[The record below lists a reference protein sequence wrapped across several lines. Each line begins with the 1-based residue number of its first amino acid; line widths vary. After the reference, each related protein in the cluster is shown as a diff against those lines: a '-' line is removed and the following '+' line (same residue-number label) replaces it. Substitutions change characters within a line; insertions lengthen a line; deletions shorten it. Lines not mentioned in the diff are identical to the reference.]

1 MVEIMKAAFVTFL
14 VASLISP
21 QLSAQQNDKIA
32 ATKIDPLFNNFNVP
46 TPLPGC
52 AVGVEQSGKILFSKG
67 YGMADLEHN
76 VPLTPQ
82 SMFYMASVSKQFT
95 ALTILLLAED
105 GKLQLTDSVRKFI
118 PELPAYANG
127 ITIYQLLT
135 HTSGIRDYLSL
146 GDLAGL
152 SPEFVYTD
160 DNSLKLIAR
169 QKAPNFQPGS
179 EFLYSNSGYFLLSLV
194 VKKVTGEL
202 LNNVAHNKIFDPLG
216 MKSTRFQHDHTAL
229 IPNKAIGYELR
240 EHGWH
245 TSNSMLDV
253 VGDGG
258 LYSSVDDMMLWMKNI
273 DSPTVG
279 AKALVVMETPGKL
292 KNGTPINYGMGLQSS
307 DYRGLKVVE
316 HGGGLA
322 GYRTEDLWFPQQQFS
337 VVVLCNNGFAYPPQ
351 LARQVAEVYL
361 SPQMQPPPAA
371 VKSDA
376 FTVALA
382 HEDIEAKAGMY
393 RAKNGSYANIAVRDG
408 MLFGV
413 GSQAELVPLDKYQ
426 FLYKDAPNGLRAVFD
441 HGIPARNVDLSSEGQ
456 PPVRY
461 VRADPVAL
469 KEKGKKAYLGDYESG
484 ELGVRY
490 HIALDA
496 QGLFLTPGDQP
507 ARMLRSTGVDRM
519 LIGGPG
525 EEVSFSRDRAGN
537 VTGFALNAGRVR
549 NLRFSKVALKRTD

>member
-1 MVEIMKAAFVTFL
+1 MKAAIVTFL
-14 VASLISP
+14 VVSLISP
-21 QLSAQQNDKIA
+21 ELSAQPNDQTA
-32 ATKIDPLFNNFNVP
+32 ATKIDALFNNFNVP
-46 TPLPGC
+46 IPLPGC
-52 AVGVEQSGKILFSKG
+52 AVGVEQGGKTLFSKG
-67 YGMADLEHN
+67 YGLADLEHN

-146 GDLAGL
+146 GDLAGF

-160 DNSLKLIAR
+160 DNTLKMIAH
-169 QKAPNFQPGS
+169 QKALNFWPGS
-179 EFLYSNSGYFLLSLV
+179 EFLYSNSGYFLLSLI
-194 VKKVTGEL
+194 VKKVTGQF
-202 LNNVAHNKIFDPLG
+202 LNNVARDKIFDPLG
-216 MKSTRFQHDHTAL
+216 MKSTRFQHDHAAL

-240 EHGWH
+240 EHAWH

-258 LYSSVDDMMLWMKNI
+258 LYSSIDDTMLWVKNI

-279 AKALVVMETPGKL
+279 AKALAVMEAPGKL
-292 KNGTPINYGMGLQSS
+292 TDGTQIKYGMGLVSS

-316 HGGGLA
+316 HGGSLA
-322 GYRTEDLWFPQQQFS
+322 GYRTEDLWFPEQHLS
-337 VVVLCNNGFAYPPQ
+337 VVVLCNNGDAYPSR

-361 SPQMQPPPAA
+361 SSQMQPLPAA

-376 FTVALA
+376 TTVSLA
-382 HEDIEAKAGMY
+382 HEDIVAKVGMY
-393 RAKNGSYANIAVRDG
+393 RAKNGSYIDIAVRDAK
-408 MLFGV
+408 LFGV
-413 GSQAELVPLDKYQ
+413 GRQTELVPLDKYQ
-426 FLYKDAPNGLRAVFD
+426 FLYKGAPDGLRAVFD
-441 HGIPARNVDLSSEGQ
+441 HGNPARKVDLSAEGQ
-456 PPVRY
+456 PPIQY

-469 KEKGKKAYLGDYESG
+469 KEREKRAYVGDYESA

-490 HIALDA
+490 HVALDA
-496 QGLFLTPGDQP
+496 QGLSLTSGDRP
-507 ARMLRSTGVDRM
+507 AIVLRSTGVDRM
-519 LIGGPG
+519 LIGDPG
-525 EEVSFSRDRAGN
+525 EEVSFSRDHAGD
-537 VTGFALNAGRVR
+537 VTGFSLDAGRVR
-549 NLRFSKVALKRTD
+549 NLRFSKVAPKIAD

>member
-1 MVEIMKAAFVTFL
+1 MVEFMKAAIATFL
-14 VASLISP
+14 VVGFISP
-21 QLSAQQNDKIA
+21 QLSAQPNDQIA
-32 ATKIDPLFNNFNVP
+32 ATKIDALFNNFNFP

-52 AVGVEQSGKILFSKG
+52 AVGVEQSGKTLFSKG

-118 PELPAYANG
+118 PELPAYADG

-152 SPEFVYTD
+152 TPEFVYTD
-160 DNSLKLIAR
+160 DNSLKLIAH
-169 QKAPNFQPGS
+169 QKSPNFQPGS

-194 VKKVTGEL
+194 VKKVTGQL
-202 LNNVAHNKIFDPLG
+202 LDNVAHDKIFDPLG

-229 IPNKAIGYELR
+229 IPNKAIGYETR
-240 EHGWH
+240 DHGWH
-245 TSNSMLDV
+245 ISNSMLDV

-258 LYSSVDDMMLWMKNI
+258 LYSSIDDMMLWMKNI
-273 DSPTVG
+273 DSPTMG
-279 AKALVVMETPGKL
+279 AKALAVMETPGKL
-292 KNGTPINYGMGLQSS
+292 ENGTPIDYGMGLQSS

-316 HGGGLA
+316 HAGSLA

-351 LARQVAEVYL
+351 KARQVAEIFL
-361 SPQMQPPPAA
+361 SAQMQTPPAA
-371 VKSDA
+371 VKSEA
-376 FTVALA
+376 PAIALSP
-382 HEDIEAKAGMY
+382 EDIAAKAGMY
-393 RAKNGSYANIAVRDG
+393 RAKDGGYANIAVRDG
-408 MLFGV
+408 KLFGV
-413 GSQAELVPLDKYQ
+413 GNQTELIPLDDYQ

-441 HGIPARNVDLSSEGQ
+441 HGNPARYVDLSSEGQ
-456 PPVRY
+456 APVRY
-461 VRADPVAL
+461 VRAGPVAL
-469 KEKGKKAYLGDYESG
+469 KEKGKKAYVGDYEST

-490 HIALDA
+490 HIALDT
-496 QGLFLTPGDQP
+496 QGLSLAPGDRP
-507 ARMLRSTGVDRM
+507 VRILRSTGVDRM

-525 EEVSFSRDRAGN
+525 EEVSFSRDHAGN
-537 VTGFALNAGRVR
+537 VTGFILNAGRVR
-549 NLRFSKVALKRTD
+549 NLRFSKVVLKPAD